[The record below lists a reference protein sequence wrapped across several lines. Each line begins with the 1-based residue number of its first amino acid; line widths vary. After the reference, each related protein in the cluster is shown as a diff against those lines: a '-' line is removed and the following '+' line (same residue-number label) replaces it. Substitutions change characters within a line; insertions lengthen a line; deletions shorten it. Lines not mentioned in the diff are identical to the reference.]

1 MEGLTRLVLRHRWL
15 VLGAWIVVF
24 GLCGLA
30 STQLS
35 GLLTNRFTLPG
46 TDTRRAERILED
58 HFRQRS
64 TGTFTVVARTDGPAT
79 ALVPQVR
86 AAAERAAAEL
96 PTGRLVS
103 VAAVSDD
110 VVVAQIVS
118 NLEPADS
125 KGRTD
130 EMREAVAGARGGGGL
145 RHRPGGDRA
154 RPRPGVGRRPHQ
166 RRVGRCSDRPSHPH
180 LHLRDAGLPPPV
192 RIHDR
197 DDPDDARDRLGLRQ
211 LHGADDVPHEPGHAD
226 RARDRDRLLAA
237 RRLPL
242 PRGAAARVVAGRGDR
257 DDDGDGGP
265 RRRLQRDGRRDRACA
280 AALHAAPVH
289 PRVRDRRPDHS
300 RGLRG
305 RGRDVSPGAPVAGR
319 AAARPRAAPAGELAR
334 PPSGSRA
341 RVLGPPR
348 ALHHALPQARRGARR
363 PHS

>member
-1 MEGLTRLVLRHRWL
+1 MEGLTRFVLRHRWL

-30 STQLS
+30 STQLA

-86 AAAERAAAEL
+86 AAAERAAAAL

-130 EMREAVAGARGGGGL
+130 EMREAVAGSPEQRSTSPARL
-145 RHRPGGDRA
+145 RSSPTST
-154 RPRPGVGRRPHQ
+154 
-166 RRVGRCSDRPSHPH
+166 RCWPTTSP
-180 LHLRDAGLPPPV
+180 
-192 RIHDR
+192 
-197 DDPDDARDRLGLRQ
+197 
-211 LHGADDVPHEPGHAD
+211 E
-226 RARDRDRLLAA
+226 
-237 RRLPL
+237 
-242 PRGAAARVVAGRGDR
+242 
-257 DDDGDGGP
+257 
-265 RRRLQRDGRRDRACA
+265 
-280 AALHAAPVH
+280 
-289 PRVRDRRPDHS
+289 
-300 RGLRG
+300 
-305 RGRDVSPGAPVAGR
+305 VS
-319 AAARPRAAPAGELAR
+319 
-334 PPSGSRA
+334 
-341 RVLGPPR
+341 
-348 ALHHALPQARRGARR
+348 
-363 PHS
+363 